1 MKRIGNALGAD
12 IRFQFRQGFYLIYL
26 ILIAIYL
33 IIIYQIGPKAAGFV
47 VPVII
52 FFDPS
57 LVGFFFIG
65 GLVLL
70 EQQQG
75 VTGYLG
81 ITPVTTGEYMWSKII
96 SLAVL
101 AYVSSIGLAVF
112 SGAEFNFL
120 SLSAGV
126 LLSSVFFTLIG
137 FLAVSGCRTM
147 NDYFIK
153 MIPYILIMVLPATG
167 FIEKPWAVVFRLT
180 PTYAGLRILT
190 GSFKG
195 MSIGEGVLYCAV
207 IAVWCLALY
216 FPIKKK
222 FDAKA
227 IRRE

>member
-1 MKRIGNALGAD
+1 MKRLLHALAAD
-12 IRFQFRQGFYLIYL
+12 IKFQFRQGFYFVYL
-26 ILIAIYL
+26 ILIVIYL
-33 IIIYQIGPKAAGFV
+33 IIIYQLGPKAAGFI

-81 ITPVTTGEYMWSKII
+81 ITPITTGEYMWSKII
-96 SLAVL
+96 SLTVL
-101 AYVSSIGLAVF
+101 AFVSSIVLAVF
-112 SGAEFNFL
+112 SGVEFNIL
-120 SLSAGV
+120 LLAGGV
-126 LLSSVFFTLIG
+126 VLSSVFFTLIG
-137 FLAVSGCRTM
+137 FQAVSGCRTM

-153 MIPYILIMVLPATG
+153 MIPYILIMVLPAIG
-167 FIEKPWAVVFRLT
+167 FIEKPWAIFFRFT
-180 PTYAGLRILT
+180 PTYSGLHMMMN
-190 GSFKG
+190 SFG
-195 MSIGEGVLYCAV
+195 DASVMEGLFYGAV

-216 FPIKKK
+216 FPIKKR

-227 IRRE
+227 IRGE